1 MILFLVDSQAAVNRN
16 LGTDTDNDIIGG
28 SRTPSNRFYSFI
40 EDQSDSEEVTA
51 QSYRREQI
59 QPMAETINCDD
70 FINENAYENADEEW
84 PIGLAQEVENEENG
98 ALYGR
103 LTEPP
108 SKVRLRNRPSRSQD
122 DITTQLRANPLEL
135 VNQQLN
141 LQEVL
146 QGEAREKGQVV
157 TEHSKLQKMLLK
169 ERLKAA
175 IAKRREVEIRLRL
188 MEIELQ
194 NKSQQ

>member
-1 MILFLVDSQAAVNRN
+1 MILFVVDSQASVIRD
-16 LGTDTDNDIIGG
+16 LDTDNDIIGG
-28 SRTPSNRFYSFI
+28 SRTPSNRFRSFI

-103 LTEPP
+103 LTEPR
-108 SKVRLRNRPSRSQD
+108 SKVRLRNRP
-122 DITTQLRANPLEL
+122 
-135 VNQQLN
+135 
-141 LQEVL
+141 
-146 QGEAREKGQVV
+146 
-157 TEHSKLQKMLLK
+157 ML
-169 ERLKAA
+169 
-175 IAKRREVEIRLRL
+175 
-188 MEIELQ
+188 
-194 NKSQQ
+194 